1 MIKVIEASND
11 QELALKVT
19 EAINAGTLPY
29 GDWEYREGR
38 FIVLTTDGTPDGPGG
53 FQLVWGISSGHI
65 SAVAEPLIQQGWLAF
80 GAVKVANGQYVQA
93 LTLGVPAN
101 SGGGIKEVYA
111 ADIVDS
117 TQLGRALLTAP
128 NQVTALTALGG
139 TDVGIDLFTAVD
151 VNAAHD
157 ALLAG
162 VFGLSVYKAADQDA
176 AHTLLGAGEAGLA
189 VYKGATK
196 DDIKTYLDIGGGS
209 VTVDS
214 ITDAGTTGKAIL
226 KAETAVAA
234 RNAMGATSIGN
245 NVFTA
250 TTTQA
255 ARTAIGA
262 TTVGH
267 ALITASSKYAGQLAI
282 GVGTV
287 GSNVFESSTKTQAA
301 TALGSAFNMRT
312 YESSTYVP
320 GVGVDDVM
328 LRVNASLVGEGRPTN
343 THAIYTMTD
352 ALPRPAGNGNYDLPV
367 IDLSI
372 DSSGNNTITLGQ
384 MTVYAG
390 SAGYNTFPLLRLQPS
405 LAVCVTPFRAA
416 AGITRVG
423 TKTVNI
429 GENSLP
435 FTNIYLTN
443 QPVVTSDAREK
454 DNPEAIADEVLDAW
468 QDVLFV
474 QFRHRGDEQGEIH
487 FGVVAQQVK
496 QIFENHNLDPMAY
509 GLLCYEEW
517 DAVPEDR
524 DEETGEIITPA
535 REAGNRYGV
544 RYQECMIL
552 EAALTRRTIQRMQSG
567 A

>member
-29 GDWEYREGR
+29 GDWEYRGGR

-53 FQLVWGISSGHI
+53 FQLVRGISSGHI
-65 SAVAEPLIQQGWLAF
+65 SAVAEPLIQRGWLAF

-111 ADIVDS
+111 SDIVDS

-128 NQVTALTALGG
+128 NQVTALTQLGG

-162 VFGLSVYKAADQDA
+162 VFGLDMYHAADQGA

-189 VYKGATK
+189 VYRGATK
-196 DDIKTYLDIGGGS
+196 EAIKTYLDIGGGS

-214 ITDAGTTGKAIL
+214 ITDAGTAGKDVLRA
-226 KAETAVAA
+226 ATAVAA
-234 RNAMGATSIGN
+234 RTAMGATTIGN
-245 NVFTA
+245 NLFTA
-250 TTTQA
+250 TTTQQ

-287 GSNVFESSTKTQAA
+287 GSNVFKSSTKTQAA
-301 TALGSAFNMRT
+301 TALGSAFNMCT
-312 YESSTYVP
+312 YEDDTYVP
-320 GVGVDDVM
+320 GVGVDSEV
-328 LRVNASLVGEGRPTN
+328 LRIHAALVGSALPSG
-343 THAIYTMTD
+343 AKASVTMTD
-352 ALPRPAGNGNYDLPV
+352 ALPASRGLYELPAVNFN
-367 IDLSI
+367 ILSGGAPSVGI
-372 DSSGNNTITLGQ
+372 GSIT
-384 MTVYAG
+384 VG
-390 SAGYNTFPLLRLQPS
+390 SAGYTQGDI
-405 LAVCVTPFRAA
+405 VTVRKDVVVNRVPFRAQG
-416 AGITRVG
+416 GITRVG
-423 TKTVNI
+423 TTTVNI

-443 QPVVTSDAREK
+443 QPVVTSDVREK
-454 DNPEAIADEVLDAW
+454 HDPEAIADAVLDAW

-474 QFRHRGDEQGEIH
+474 QFRHKGDEQGEIH

-517 DAVPEDR
+517 DAVPEGR
-524 DEETGEIITPA
+524 DEKTGEIITPA

>member
-29 GDWEYREGR
+29 GDWEYRDGR

-117 TQLGRALLTAP
+117 TQLG
-128 NQVTALTALGG
+128 G

-162 VFGLSVYKAADQDA
+162 VFGLDMYHAADQGA

-189 VYKGATK
+189 VYRGATK
-196 DDIKTYLDIGGGS
+196 EAIKTYLDIGGGS

-214 ITDAGTTGKAIL
+214 I
-226 KAETAVAA
+226 
-234 RNAMGATSIGN
+234 
-245 NVFTA
+245 
-250 TTTQA
+250 
-255 ARTAIGA
+255 
-262 TTVGH
+262 
-267 ALITASSKYAGQLAI
+267 
-282 GVGTV
+282 
-287 GSNVFESSTKTQAA
+287 
-301 TALGSAFNMRT
+301 
-312 YESSTYVP
+312 P
-320 GVGVDDVM
+320 DV
-328 LRVNASLVGEGRPTN
+328 
-343 THAIYTMTD
+343 
-352 ALPRPAGNGNYDLPV
+352 
-367 IDLSI
+367 
-372 DSSGNNTITLGQ
+372 
-384 MTVYAG
+384 
-390 SAGYNTFPLLRLQPS
+390 
-405 LAVCVTPFRAA
+405 
-416 AGITRVG
+416 
-423 TKTVNI
+423 
-429 GENSLP
+429 
-435 FTNIYLTN
+435 
-443 QPVVTSDAREK
+443 
-454 DNPEAIADEVLDAW
+454 VLDAW

-474 QFRHRGDEQGEIH
+474 QFRHKGDEQGEIH

-496 QIFENHNLDPMAY
+496 QIFENHNLDPFAY

-517 DAVPEDR
+517 DAVPEYR
-524 DEETGEIITPA
+524 DEVTGEVFTPA

>member
-29 GDWEYREGR
+29 GDWEYRDGR

-53 FQLVWGISSGHI
+53 FQLVCGISSGHI

-80 GAVKVANGQYVQA
+80 GAVKVANGQYVQE

-117 TQLGRALLTAP
+117 TQLGRTLLT
-128 NQVTALTALGG
+128 
-139 TDVGIDLFTAVD
+139 
-151 VNAAHD
+151 
-157 ALLAG
+157 
-162 VFGLSVYKAADQDA
+162 AADQDA
-176 AHTLLGAGEAGLA
+176 AHTLLGAGGAGLA
-189 VYKGATK
+189 VYRGATK
-196 DDIKTYLDIGGGS
+196 EAIKTYLDIGGGS

-214 ITDAGTTGKAIL
+214 ITDAGTAGKDVLRA
-226 KAETAVAA
+226 ATAVAA
-234 RNAMGATSIGN
+234 RNAMGATTIGN
-245 NVFTA
+245 SLFTA

-267 ALITASSKYAGQLAI
+267 ALITASGKYAGQLAI
-282 GVGTV
+282 GAGVV

-320 GVGVDDVM
+320 GVGEDDVM
-328 LRVNASLVGEGRPTN
+328 FRVHAGLVGETRPTN
-343 THAIYTMTD
+343 SHAIYTMTD
-352 ALPRPAGNGNYDLPV
+352 ALPRQAGMGNYDLPV

-390 SAGYNTFPLLRLQPS
+390 SAGYSTFPLLRLQPS
-405 LAVCVTPFRAA
+405 VAVCVTPFRAA

-423 TKTVNI
+423 TQTVNI

-474 QFRHRGDEQGEIH
+474 QFRHKGDEQGEIH

-496 QIFENHNLDPMAY
+496 QIFENHDLDPMAY

-517 DAVPEDR
+517 SATPEDR
-524 DEETGEIITPA
+524 DVETGEILTPA

-552 EAALTRRTIQRMQSG
+552 EAALMRRTIQRMQSG

>member
-117 TQLGRALLTAP
+117 TQLGRTLLTAAD
-128 NQVTALTALGG
+128 QVTALTALGG
-139 TDVGIDLFTAVD
+139 TDIGIDLFTAVD

-189 VYKGATK
+189 VYRGATK
-196 DDIKTYLDIGGGS
+196 EAIKTYLDIGGGS

-214 ITDAGTTGKAIL
+214 ITDAGTAGKDVLRA
-226 KAETAVAA
+226 ATAVAA
-234 RNAMGATSIGN
+234 RNAMGATTIGN
-245 NVFTA
+245 SLFTA

-320 GVGVDDVM
+320 GVGVDDEVF
-328 LRVNASLVGEGRPTN
+328 RIHASLVGETLPNGAKASVT
-343 THAIYTMTD
+343 ITD
-352 ALPRPAGNGNYDLPV
+352 ALPA
-367 IDLSI
+367 
-372 DSSGNNTITLGQ
+372 SSGLYELPAVNFNILSGGQPSVGIGSITVLS
-384 MTVYAG
+384 G
-390 SAGYNTFPLLRLQPS
+390 SAGYTQGDI
-405 LAVCVTPFRAA
+405 VTVRNDVVVNRVPFRAQG
-416 AGITRVG
+416 GITRVG
-423 TKTVNI
+423 TTTVNI

-443 QPVVTSDAREK
+443 QPVVTSDVREK
-454 DNPEAIADEVLDAW
+454 HDPEAIADAVLDAW

-474 QFRHRGDEQGEIH
+474 QFRHKGDEQGEIH